1 MKMTREGRRFVL
13 AAFLI
18 AVAAVN
24 TGNNLI
30 YLILALM
37 FSLALLSVLLLLIN
51 LSGLSLE
58 VSFDGPVFA
67 GEVAYA
73 TVLIRNKKRYVP
85 SYSFRIAS
93 EGAVSPVYCGI
104 VPKGGTLEKVLRLR
118 FERRGLYGGKD
129 FFVESGF
136 PFILMKGRRAAGTSE
151 EILVYPGLVETG
163 GLISGNSGF
172 SGAEAVM
179 KGRSGDEIY
188 SIREYQYGDDQRR
201 IHWKATAKTGDLMV
215 KEFAEGEFRRAT
227 IVIDNLLAM
236 KDTEGYGD
244 TPKGGDVSSSWAFE
258 KAVSIAGSLARDLIE
273 DGYLVRVMSCRKIVS
288 FGTGMDHLFRIL
300 GVLAVLREEPSWDSP
315 APGGDDLFVFVFK
328 SRGAPSILPFGVTGM
343 AVYAD
348 SL

>member
-1 MKMTREGRRFVL
+1 MKMTREGKRFIL

-37 FSLALLSVLLLLIN
+37 FSLALLSVLLLRIN

-58 VSFDGPVFA
+58 VSFDGHVFA

-73 TVLIRNKKRYVP
+73 TVLVRNSKRFIP
-85 SYSFRIAS
+85 SYSFRIAV

-104 VPKGGTLEKVLRLR
+104 VSPGGTLEKVLRLR

-129 FFVESGF
+129 FFVVSGF
-136 PFILMKGRRAAGTSE
+136 PFILMSGRKAAGTSE
-151 EILVYPGLVETG
+151 EILVYPELVETG
-163 GLISGNSGF
+163 GLIEGNSGS

-215 KEFAEGEFRRAT
+215 KEFTEGEFRKAT
-227 IVIDNLLAM
+227 IVIDNLLVVR
-236 KDTEGYGD
+236 DTSGYDD
-244 TPKGGDVSSSWAFE
+244 TPGRGDVSSSWAFE
-258 KAVSIAGSLARDLIE
+258 KAVCVAGSLARDLIE
-273 DGYLVRVMSCRKIVS
+273 DGYLVRMMSCRKVVS
-288 FGTGMDHLFRIL
+288 FGTGTDHLFRIL
-300 GVLAVLREEPSWDSP
+300 GVLAVLREEPSWDGP
-315 APGGDDLFVFVFK
+315 TPGGDDLFVFVFK
-328 SRGAPSILPFGVTGM
+328 SRGAPSLLPFAAAGM